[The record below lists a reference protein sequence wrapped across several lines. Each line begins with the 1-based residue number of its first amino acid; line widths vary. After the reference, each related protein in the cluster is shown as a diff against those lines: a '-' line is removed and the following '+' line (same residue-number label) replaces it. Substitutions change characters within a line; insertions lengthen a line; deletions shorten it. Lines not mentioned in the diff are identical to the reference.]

1 MSTIV
6 LFPLN
11 TVLYPGGTL
20 PLKIF
25 EARYVD
31 LVSACLRDDTGF
43 GVAPILRGRE
53 VGVPAE
59 TYPVGTV
66 ARIAD
71 WDQGDDGLLHITA
84 LGTTRFRISTVSHRP
99 NGLIDAEIES
109 FEDGDDPALSSNH
122 AHLAELFDALWQRLA
137 LPRPSPAP
145 LATRSLCYRLAE
157 LLPFEPATRVAV
169 LAADDIELQL
179 RLVEREIRAIFR

>member
-1 MSTIV
+1 MSALA
-6 LFPLN
+6 LFPLH

-31 LVSACLRDDTGF
+31 LVSACLRDDAGF

-53 VGVPAE
+53 VGMPAE
-59 TYPVGTV
+59 THPIGTI
-66 ARIAD
+66 ARITD
-71 WDQGDDGLLHITA
+71 WDQGEDGLLHVTA
-84 LGTTRFRISTVSHRP
+84 LGTARFRISSVSHRP
-99 NGLIDAEIES
+99 NGLIEAQIEH
-109 FEDGDDPALSSNH
+109 FDDGADPALSAAH
-122 AHLAELFDALWQRLA
+122 AHLAELFDALWQQFAPL
-137 LPRPSPAP
+137 RPSPAP
-145 LATRSLCYRLAE
+145 LAARSLCYRLAE

-169 LAADDIELQL
+169 LAAEDVELQL